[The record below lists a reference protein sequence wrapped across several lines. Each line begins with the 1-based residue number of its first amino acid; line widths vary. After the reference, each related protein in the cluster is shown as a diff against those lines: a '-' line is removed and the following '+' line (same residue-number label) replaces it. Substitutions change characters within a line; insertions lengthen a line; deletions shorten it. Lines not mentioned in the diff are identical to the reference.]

1 MILFYMDENIFNS
14 SFSRGSTD
22 DMNFKFCPIF
32 FPKLSNFKKIN
43 KIKHITIEVV
53 FSYLYFLTNQSTQ
66 KIYRK
71 KIIFYYL

>member
-22 DMNFKFCPIF
+22 DMNFKFCPNF
-32 FPKLSNFKKIN
+32 FPKLLNFKKKI
-43 KIKHITIEVV
+43 KIKHITIV
-53 FSYLYFLTNQSTQ
+53 FSYPYFLTDQSTQ

-71 KIIFYYL
+71 K

>member
-32 FPKLSNFKKIN
+32 FPNCQILKKNKLKSNILQLKL
-43 KIKHITIEVV
+43 
-53 FSYLYFLTNQSTQ
+53 FSLILT
-66 KIYRK
+66 
-71 KIIFYYL
+71 F